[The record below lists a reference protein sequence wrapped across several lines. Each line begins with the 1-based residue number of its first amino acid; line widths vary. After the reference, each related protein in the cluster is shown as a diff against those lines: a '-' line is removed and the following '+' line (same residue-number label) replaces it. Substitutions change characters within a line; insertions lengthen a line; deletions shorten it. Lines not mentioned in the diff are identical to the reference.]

1 MTMKKL
7 LFLFLLLTLPVAL
20 SAQLKV
26 GVMDPDLVLDS
37 LPEAAQVQSELE
49 NFIQQRQTTFQNR
62 YQNWLAE
69 VTAYA
74 EAVEAGSLSES
85 DQQNEEIR
93 LTEIQEELNNLQM
106 LIERQI
112 QNRQN
117 ELFSPLLQRVEN
129 AMAEVSAELG
139 LDFVINKTSNTGDPI
154 VYYSSRRAPD
164 ITERVIQY
172 LTQN

>member
-1 MTMKKL
+1 MKR
-7 LFLFLLLTLPVAL
+7 LLLVTLLISMPAVL

-26 GVMDPDLVLDS
+26 GVMDPDVVLDA
-37 LPEAAQVQSELE
+37 LPEAAQVQNELE
-49 NFIQQRQTTFQNR
+49 QFIEQRQTAFQNR
-62 YQNWLAE
+62 YQDWLTE
-69 VTAYA
+69 ITAFA
-74 EAVEAGSLSES
+74 EAVEAGTMSES
-85 DQQNEEIR
+85 DQRVQEER
-93 LTEIQEELNNLQM
+93 LVEMQEELNNLQM

-129 AMAEVSAELG
+129 AMADVSAELG
-139 LDFVINKTSNTGDPI
+139 LDFVLNKTSNTGDPI
-154 VYYSSRRAPD
+154 VYFASRRAPD

>member
-1 MTMKKL
+1 MKKL
-7 LFLFLLLTLPVAL
+7 LLLTLFVALPAVL

-26 GVMDPDLVLDS
+26 GVMDPDAVLDA

-49 NFIQQRQTTFQNR
+49 QFIEQRQTAFQNR
-62 YQNWLAE
+62 YQNWLTE
-69 VTAYA
+69 ITAFA
-74 EAVEAGSLSES
+74 EAVEAGTISEA
-85 DQQNEEIR
+85 DQRTEEER

-112 QNRQN
+112 QSRQN
-117 ELFSPLLQRVEN
+117 ELFSPLLQRVES
-129 AMAEVSAELG
+129 AMADVSAELG
-139 LDFVINKTSNTGDPI
+139 LDFVLNRASNTGDPI
-154 VYYSSRRAPD
+154 VYFSSQRAPD